1 MSGRKRGSS
10 RAWLQEHESDRW
22 VQRARAEGYRS
33 RASFKLLEIQRR
45 DRLIRPGQTVV
56 DLGAAPGGWSQVAAE
71 LVGERGLVLATD
83 LLPMDSLAGVSV
95 IQGDFTEEAVYRAL
109 LERLGGRRV
118 DLVLSDMAPNLSGMN
133 AIDQPRSMYLVE
145 LAVEFAG
152 QVLGPEGGL
161 VVKAFQGEGFDAML
175 RQLRGDYHQVWVR
188 KPAASRDRSRE
199 QYLVARRPRR
209 PRHDPSPMG
218 GGPGMV

>member
-83 LLPMDSLAGVSV
+83 LLPMDSLAGE
-95 IQGDFTEEAVYRAL
+95 IGRASCR
-109 LERLGGRRV
+109 ER
-118 DLVLSDMAPNLSGMN
+118 
-133 AIDQPRSMYLVE
+133 LVE
-145 LAVEFAG
+145 LAAVGAGASEARVEENG
-152 QVLGPEGGL
+152 GSHGEEGRT
-161 VVKAFQGEGFDAML
+161 VVAAA
-175 RQLRGDYHQVWVR
+175 RG
-188 KPAASRDRSRE
+188 
-199 QYLVARRPRR
+199 
-209 PRHDPSPMG
+209 
-218 GGPGMV
+218 